1 MTGFQAS
8 EANPERESFVSSAAM
23 PSTIRAAR
31 APGGALIAT
40 LCMTILVGLSGCVLA
55 PVGTSE
61 EEAKL
66 NSVAPAFEPPIEAR
80 QLPTLSAPT
89 SWRDVL
95 RRAFFANGELESA
108 YFEWKAAFA
117 RIDQAA
123 TWPNSNVAVNFS
135 YMFSAENIKAWDRT
149 TIGVGFDPSMNL
161 SLPIKVQ
168 TAGEVALETARQA
181 GEKLRAV
188 KFDLQRRVI
197 STYLDLALIEEKIRI
212 QRDNLALLKLVTDS
226 ASGRA
231 QSGGPLQDLLKVQI
245 ESQMAENELANLEAE
260 AKSIRGTLNGMLA
273 RDANAPLRI
282 PPTLPKPRHVAADDA
297 QLIAVAVEQN
307 PELAGLAR
315 QVAGRKDALELARLA
330 YLPDF
335 IPSGSVTG
343 NVSQV
348 ISAMVML
355 PTKLPAIRGAIR
367 EAEAMTRSSEAML
380 RQTTRD
386 RAASFVA
393 SLYMMRNAERQTALY
408 RQRIE
413 PAAQQLMNA
422 SRSDYTAGTVAF
434 ADLIDSRRTLVAV
447 RLAVAQVRI
456 EREKRL
462 AEIEALAGVDIE
474 TLGNSVTR
482 AASVAVQ

>member
-1 MTGFQAS
+1 MLF
-8 EANPERESFVSSAAM
+8 
-23 PSTIRAAR
+23 
-31 APGGALIAT
+31 
-40 LCMTILVGLSGCVLA
+40 GLSGCVLA
-55 PVGTSE
+55 PVGALE
-61 EEAKL
+61 EQAKL
-66 NSVAPAFEPPIEAR
+66 DSVAPAFEPPVDAR
-80 QLPTLSAPT
+80 QLPTLPT
-89 SWRDVL
+89 RTGWREVL

-123 TWPNSNVAVNFS
+123 TWPNSNVAVSFS

-168 TAGEVALETARQA
+168 TAGAVALEAARQA

-197 STYLDLALIEEKIRI
+197 STYLDLALSEEKIRI

-260 AKSIRGTLNGMLA
+260 TKSIRGTLNGMLA

-297 QLIAVAVEQN
+297 QLIAEAVEQN

-393 SLYMMRNAERQTALY
+393 NLYMMRNAERQTALY
-408 RQRIE
+408 RQRIV

-474 TLGNSVTR
+474 TLGNSVTQ